1 MSSKAIITV
10 VDANK
15 TNKIF
20 VELREFDFKIFLK
33 IIINIGNVNIAILIG
48 PVSCKK
54 RKLNGKYNR
63 GNIATCHFKFK
74 DFVISKIREFELN
87 GKCVKETH
95 ALRNAM
101 KHVMKGRGI
110 DRKKWNIENEK
121 YFLLEYILPNEDLED
136 ISILSKNISS
146 IEDYDFEEIINK
158 YDIDDYIVAI
168 IYKNND

>member
-63 GNIATCHFKFK
+63 GNIATSHFKFK
-74 DFVISKIREFELN
+74 DFV
-87 GKCVKETH
+87 
-95 ALRNAM
+95 
-101 KHVMKGRGI
+101 
-110 DRKKWNIENEK
+110 KKIENRIK
-121 YFLLEYILPNEDLED
+121 KTKP
-136 ISILSKNISS
+136 
-146 IEDYDFEEIINK
+146 
-158 YDIDDYIVAI
+158 
-168 IYKNND
+168 